1 MQPLSPWPPVHFET
15 EPEPAEVPLPL
26 ESPVQTALEDP
37 AAVLTA
43 SLTDTPMEAHPR
55 LYSPQL
61 VCISITV
68 SCRTLA
74 QYWSALGSVLA
85 LVSILVGSRLS
96 ISRL

>member
-1 MQPLSPWPPVHFET
+1 
-15 EPEPAEVPLPL
+15 
-26 ESPVQTALEDP
+26 
-37 AAVLTA
+37 
-43 SLTDTPMEAHPR
+43 LTDTPMEAHPR